1 MTKIFVNAVRLCLA
15 TALLGLPALTA
26 HAQQTIYDDQPAHGW
41 ANYSWATNALDN
53 STPVHGGKKSI
64 RVSVAAGSYGALE
77 LRTAPFAAANFKA
90 LTFWINGG
98 PTGGQR
104 TLVVKASVGG
114 KQKGMVAVPALQA
127 NTWQQ
132 VTVPLSA
139 LGVSDAP
146 DLTGFLIQD
155 NSKDPLPE
163 FYVDDIQLTAAPAA
177 PPVPAGLAHPLAY
190 TGVNLS
196 GGEFGG
202 TKPPLFGKSFTYPTP
217 AEMDYFAGKGVN
229 IIRLPFHWEVLQ
241 PKLSGP
247 LDPTEFAR
255 FQTVVDAATSKG
267 LTVILDPH
275 NYARYDGQIV
285 GSPEVPDAAF
295 ADFWSRLAVPFAQN
309 PRVWFGLMNE
319 PHDMPS
325 AQWLG
330 AANAAIASIRKTGA
344 KNLILVPG
352 NNWTGA
358 HSWVGSGPDAN
369 SAMMLG
375 VQDPANH
382 FIYEVHQYLDPD
394 SSGTKPTI
402 VSPTVGVERLTKFT
416 DWCRAHHTQAFLGE
430 FGGSDSPEAAQAVEN
445 TLAFMEKNR
454 DVWTGFTWWSAGPW
468 WGSYMFTLEPKDGQD
483 RPQMAILRP
492 HFQVKATIAPKK

>member
-1 MTKIFVNAVRLCLA
+1 MRMQTWAALSA
-15 TALLGLPALTA
+15 ALLVLVPLTA
-26 HAQQTIYDDQPAHGW
+26 RAQKTIYDDQPARGW

-53 STPVHGGKKSI
+53 SVPVHSGTHSI

-77 LRTAPFAAANFKA
+77 MRTAPFAAAQYRA

-98 PTGGQR
+98 SAGGQH

-114 KQKGMVAVPALQA
+114 KQKGMAAIPTLKAD
-127 NTWQQ
+127 TWQY
-132 VTVPLSA
+132 VTVPLAA
-139 LGVSDAP
+139 LGVADAP

-155 NSKDPLPE
+155 NSKDPLPA

-177 PPVPAGLAHPLAY
+177 PPVPAGPAHPLAY
-190 TGVNLS
+190 TGVSLS
-196 GGEFGG
+196 GGEFG
-202 TKPPLFGKSFTYPTP
+202 KAKNALYGKSFTYPTP
-217 AEMDYFAGKGVN
+217 AEMDYFASKGVN

-241 PKLSGP
+241 PKLSAP

-255 FQTVVDAATSKG
+255 FQTVVNAATAKG

-275 NYARYDGQIV
+275 NSARYNGQIV
-285 GSPEVPDAAF
+285 GTADVPATAF
-295 ADFWSRLAVPFAQN
+295 ADFWGRLAAPFAQN

-330 AANAAIASIRKTGA
+330 AANAAIASIRKAGA

-369 SAMMLG
+369 STVMLG
-375 VQDPANH
+375 VQDPTNH
-382 FIYEVHQYLDPD
+382 YIYEVHQYFDAD
-394 SSGTKPTI
+394 SSGTKPTV
-402 VSPTVGVERLTKFT
+402 VSPTIGVERLTKFT
-416 DWCRAHHTQAFLGE
+416 DWCRAHHAQAFLGE
-430 FGGSDSPEAAQAVEN
+430 IGAADSPEAAQTTEN
-445 TLAFMEKNR
+445 TLAYMEKNR
-454 DVWTGFTWWSAGPW
+454 DVWTGFTWWAAGPW
-468 WGSYMFTLEPKDGQD
+468 WGNYMFTLEPKDGQD
-483 RPQMAILRP
+483 RPQMAVLRP
-492 HFQVKATIAPKK
+492 HFQVNATMPPQK